1 MNGAI
6 QRLDAGDADIL
17 LAVRLDR
24 LTRSNQDL
32 LTLMDRSASNG
43 WSMATTDRALDTST
57 AMGRAMAKMASVFA
71 ELERELIGERTKAGM
86 AQRKLEG
93 QHIGRRSS
101 LPPDVI
107 LRVKALAAEGLP
119 YPNIAHSLMSDGTVT
134 ASGTSNWTHAAVRSA
149 VRANPSPPP
158 THAQREAAELLS
170 RAGPMTNGG

>member
-1 MNGAI
+1 MPQRKSRKPARVRPLALMYVRCSTAEQATTGATLAAQQAALATFAAAKGWVTELVSDPGISGKSIDRPGMNGAI

-43 WSMATTDRALDTST
+43 WSMATTDGALDTST

-86 AQRKLEG
+86 AQRK
-93 QHIGRRSS
+93 
-101 LPPDVI
+101 
-107 LRVKALAAEGLP
+107 
-119 YPNIAHSLMSDGTVT
+119 
-134 ASGTSNWTHAAVRSA
+134 
-149 VRANPSPPP
+149 
-158 THAQREAAELLS
+158 
-170 RAGPMTNGG
+170 